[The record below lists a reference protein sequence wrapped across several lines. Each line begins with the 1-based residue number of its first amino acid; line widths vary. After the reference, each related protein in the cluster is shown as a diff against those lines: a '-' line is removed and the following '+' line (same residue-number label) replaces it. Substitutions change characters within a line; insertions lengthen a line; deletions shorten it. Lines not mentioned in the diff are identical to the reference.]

1 LKAIILKEYGRNSS
15 FLPAEIPEPKLE
27 NDKVIIQVC
36 ASSVNPVDCKIRNG
50 LLPGVAP
57 NLPGVLH
64 GDVSGIVREVGDE
77 VKDFKVG
84 DEVYGCIGGFSH
96 MPGVLS
102 EFALADSRLIAKKPV
117 RLSMIEAAALP
128 LVSITAWNALVDRGR
143 ISPNQK
149 VLIHA
154 GTGGV
159 GHLALQ
165 LAKAMGAE
173 THVSISN
180 VKKAEIARALGA
192 DDILHYSREKPGQF
206 LQNLPQGC
214 FYDLVLDTVGGCCLD
229 QSFQAAR
236 EYGTVVS
243 IAARASH
250 DLTLMHMKSLSL
262 HVVFMLLPLLQNQ
275 HREKHGQILQEI
287 AAFVD
292 QGKINPLIHPE
303 IFSFENVGKAH
314 QCWES
319 SQAIGKIVLENNW

>member
-1 LKAIILKEYGRNSS
+1 
-15 FLPAEIPEPKLE
+15 
-27 NDKVIIQVC
+27 
-36 ASSVNPVDCKIRNG
+36 
-50 LLPGVAP
+50 
-57 NLPGVLH
+57 LPGVLH

-102 EFALADSRLIAKKPV
+102 EYALADSRLIAKKPV
-117 RLSMIEAAALP
+117 RLSMIESAALP

-303 IFSFENVGKAH
+303 VFSFENVGKAH

>member
-102 EFALADSRLIAKKPV
+102 EYALADSRLIAKKPV

-214 FYDLVLDTVGGCCLD
+214 FYDLVLDTVGGCC
-229 QSFQAAR
+229 FQAAR

-292 QGKINPLIHPE
+292 QGKIYPLIHPE
-303 IFSFENVGKAH
+303 VFSFENVGKAH

>member
-1 LKAIILKEYGRNSS
+1 MKAIILKEYGRNSS

-102 EFALADSRLIAKKPV
+102 EYALADSRLIAKKPV
-117 RLSMIEAAALP
+117 RLSMIESAALP

-303 IFSFENVGKAH
+303 VFSFENVGKAH

>member
-102 EFALADSRLIAKKPV
+102 EYALADSRLIAKKPV

>member
-102 EFALADSRLIAKKPV
+102 EYALADSRLIAKKPV

-292 QGKINPLIHPE
+292 QGKIYPLIHPE
-303 IFSFENVGKAH
+303 VFSFENVGKAH